1 MQDAGKEK
9 EKEKEFQIFVNTKP
23 RKVVGPSIS
32 FEQVL
37 VEAGI
42 NAAGQELN
50 LYDVE
55 WVHGKRA
62 GTLTPGQA
70 VPLENGMRFDAGK
83 SNRS

>member
-1 MQDAGKEK
+1 MQDKP
-9 EKEKEFQIFVNTKP
+9 KEFQIFVNTKP

-37 VEAGI
+37 AEAGI
-42 NAAGQELN
+42 DTAGQDLN

-55 WVHGKRA
+55 WTHGNRA
-62 GTLTPGQA
+62 GALSPGQS
-70 VPLENGMRFDAGK
+70 VSLENGMRFDAGK

>member
-1 MQDAGKEK
+1 MQDAEK
-9 EKEKEFQIFVNTKP
+9 QKEFQIFVNTKP
-23 RKVVGPSIS
+23 RKVPGPRIS

-37 VEAGI
+37 AEAGI
-42 NAAGQELN
+42 NTAGQDLN

-55 WVHGKRA
+55 WVHGNRA
-62 GTLTPGQA
+62 GTLTPGQT

>member
-1 MQDAGKEK
+1 MQDKP
-9 EKEKEFQIFVNTKP
+9 KEFQIFVNTKP
-23 RKVVGPSIS
+23 RKVTGPSIS

-37 VEAGI
+37 AEAGI
-42 NAAGQELN
+42 NTAGQDLN

-55 WVHGKRA
+55 WTHGNHA
-62 GTLTPGQA
+62 GTLTPGQS